1 MSDADV
7 RAEAEELSPAYR
19 QLLEDYLRHLTARRG
34 LSDHT
39 IRAYRSD
46 LNGLFVHLQRL
57 GIDGLD
63 QAGIRSFR
71 SWLARQQ
78 SLGRSRSTLQRRAAA
93 ARTLCAWAVESGRIA
108 SNPASTLRS
117 PQQRRALPPTLERDD
132 AIAMLEQQR
141 PATGD
146 PQPLQRRDLAMLEL
160 LYASGLRVAE
170 LCGLDCVDVDVA
182 RRTVRVFGKGS
193 KERVVPVGAPA
204 LAAVADWLRC
214 GRGRLATVESRDAL
228 FLGERGGR
236 IDPRVVRRIVHRALA
251 AVEGAPDLGPHGLRH
266 AMATHLLEGGA
277 DLRSVQE
284 MLGHA
289 SLATTQIYTHVSND
303 RLRSAFNQAHPRA

>member
-1 MSDADV
+1 MGCVSDAEV

-141 PATGD
+141 PATGE
-146 PQPLQRRDLAMLEL
+146 PQPLQLRDLAMLEL

-251 AVEGAPDLGPHGLRH
+251 CGRG
-266 AMATHLLEGGA
+266 
-277 DLRSVQE
+277 RS
-284 MLGHA
+284 
-289 SLATTQIYTHVSND
+289 
-303 RLRSAFNQAHPRA
+303 